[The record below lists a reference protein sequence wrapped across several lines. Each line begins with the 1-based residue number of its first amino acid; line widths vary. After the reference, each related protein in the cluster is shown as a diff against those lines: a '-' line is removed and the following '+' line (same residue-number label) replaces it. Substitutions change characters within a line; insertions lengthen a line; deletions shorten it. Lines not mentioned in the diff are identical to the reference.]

1 MASLA
6 ICGVFVSVR
15 QYLLRLSIFSSY
27 TYLRLHTV
35 ELLLV
40 HLILALARFV
50 HLFLAVAHPAFPPT
64 PRLGFGMVEAGVT
77 IPAIRS

>member
-40 HLILALARFV
+40 HHILALTRFV
-50 HLFLAVAHPAFPPT
+50 HLFLAVAHPDSPQ
-64 PRLGFGMVEAGVT
+64 L
-77 IPAIRS
+77 PASGSEWWRPG